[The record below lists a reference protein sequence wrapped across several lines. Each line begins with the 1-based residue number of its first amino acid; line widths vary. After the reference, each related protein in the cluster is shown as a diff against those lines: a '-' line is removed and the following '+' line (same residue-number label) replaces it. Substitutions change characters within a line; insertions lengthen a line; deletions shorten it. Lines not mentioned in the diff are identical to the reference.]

1 MQSQASGAYMAAA
14 LVFAFLAGLAKS
26 EVVICAFAAIA
37 IFIWFAELDND
48 DASVSMQ
55 LLGRLL

>member
-1 MQSQASGAYMAAA
+1 MAAA

-37 IFIWFAELDND
+37 IFIWFAELDNE
-48 DASVSMQ
+48 DALVSMQ
-55 LLGRLL
+55 LSCRLL